1 METLKNINKILSKEY
16 KNRLL
21 LIFFLMLSASIFELL
36 SLNIMYQMLNYFSDK
51 NNETSKILE
60 YILNLPSSYSIET
73 YLIILFFL
81 VFFIKTVLYLIY
93 FKRQTFFKA
102 HCVKDISSRLFE
114 GYMSLP
120 KLFHIRS
127 NSSEIIKNITIETS
141 NFNGVLESL
150 TSIALEVIVLTFIV
164 IYLFQ
169 FIRQQ

>member
-60 YILNLPSSYSIET
+60 YISNLPSSYSIET

-81 VFFIKTVLYLIY
+81 VFFIKSVLYLIY

-114 GYMSLP
+114 GYMSS

-141 NFNGVLESL
+141 NFNGVLNFSQ
-150 TSIALEVIVLTFIV
+150 ALH
-164 IYLFQ
+164 
-169 FIRQQ
+169 